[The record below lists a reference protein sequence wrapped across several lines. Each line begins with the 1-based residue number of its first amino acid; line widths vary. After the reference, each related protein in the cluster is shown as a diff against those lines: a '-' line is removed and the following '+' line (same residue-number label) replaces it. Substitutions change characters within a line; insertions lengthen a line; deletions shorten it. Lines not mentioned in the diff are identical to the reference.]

1 MTTSTPSDFKVSYYD
16 EPTVETSSIPNLG
29 GILTTGDLY
38 KKGKFDYSAWAKTA
52 QRIRENAPNW
62 YFALQPN
69 SEGDFVW
76 KTPNN
81 TGLLMGYFQ
90 NVITGIKLP
99 LYPYA
104 ITEGPNK
111 PIVYEKISAND
122 IQNSHRRC
130 LCACACYSF
139 GDAFELWARV
149 EVKEEDQEKKVE
161 EKKGITR
168 TPTKPKQEP
177 DPVESIED
185 KDYGKPIAQPA
196 LEAVVQKI
204 MNLSEKYPK
213 KKDEVL
219 NKYKSQYGITS
230 EKIGP
235 ADIRTAEQGQFLTL
249 LINEIDSTL

>member
-1 MTTSTPSDFKVSYYD
+1 MTTETELP
-16 EPTVETSSIPNLG
+16 PVEIYTIPNLG

-52 QRIRENAPNW
+52 QRIRVNAPNW

-99 LYPYA
+99 LFPYA
-104 ITEGPNK
+104 ITNNYNT
-111 PIVYEKISAND
+111 PIDYEKISAND
-122 IQNSHRRC
+122 VQNSHRRC
-130 LCACACYSF
+130 LCACGCYSF

-149 EVKEEDQEKKVE
+149 EVKELDQEQE
-161 EKKGITR
+161 ETKEGITR
-168 TPTKPKQEP
+168 TPDKPNQQPE
-177 DPVESIED
+177 PVESIKD
-185 KDYGKPIAQPA
+185 KNYGKPISKYAKD
-196 LEAVVQKI
+196 AVVTKM
-204 MNLSEKYPK
+204 MNLSKQYPD
-213 KKDEVL
+213 KKDSVID
-219 NKYKSQYGITS
+219 KFKKMFDITA
-230 EKIGP
+230 EGIGP
-235 ADIRTAEQGQFLTL
+235 DDIRTAEQGKALTL

>member
-1 MTTSTPSDFKVSYYD
+1 MTTETELP
-16 EPTVETSSIPNLG
+16 PVEIYTIPNLG

-99 LYPYA
+99 LFPYA
-104 ITEGPNK
+104 ITNNYNT
-111 PIVYEKISAND
+111 PIDYEKISAND
-122 IQNSHRRC
+122 VQNSHRRC
-130 LCACACYSF
+130 LCACGCYSF

-149 EVKEEDQEKKVE
+149 EVKELDQEQE
-161 EKKGITR
+161 ETKEGITR
-168 TPTKPKQEP
+168 TPDKPNQQPE
-177 DPVESIED
+177 PVESIKD
-185 KDYGKPIAQPA
+185 KNYGKPISQFAKD
-196 LEAVVQKI
+196 AVVTKM
-204 MNLSEKYPK
+204 MNLTKQYPN
-213 KKDEVL
+213 KKDSVID
-219 NKYKSQYGITS
+219 KFKKMFDITA
-230 EKIGP
+230 EGIGP
-235 ADIRTAEQGQFLTL
+235 DDIRTAEQGKALTL
-249 LINEIDSTL
+249 LINEIDSNL

>member
-1 MTTSTPSDFKVSYYD
+1 MTTTEEQLWPDIN
-16 EPTVETSSIPNLG
+16 TIPNLG

-149 EVKEEDQEKKVE
+149 EVKELDQEQQETKD
-161 EKKGITR
+161 GIAR
-168 TPTKPKQEP
+168 TPDKPNQQPE
-177 DPVESIED
+177 PVESIED
-185 KDYGKPIAQPA
+185 KNYGKPIAQPA
-196 LEAVVQKI
+196 LEAVVGKM
-204 MNLSEKYPK
+204 MNLAEKYPTLKDGVINKFK
-213 KKDEVL
+213 KK
-219 NKYKSQYGITS
+219 YGITT
-230 EKIGP
+230 ETIGP